1 MIRTMGFSFHPWTF
15 RTIRITDF
23 SYHPWTFRTVIGI
36 LLVSIDYVIV
46 RHRDVKDAT
55 LTRFMRGAE
64 CWTDHRLVRAT
75 FQLRV
80 RPVVRKQKPRR
91 RLDVKACQNPEK
103 ADTLCELIHEK
114 LLLERR

>member
-1 MIRTMGFSFHPWTF
+1 
-15 RTIRITDF
+15 
-23 SYHPWTFRTVIGI
+23 
-36 LLVSIDYVIV
+36 
-46 RHRDVKDAT
+46 
-55 LTRFMRGAE
+55 MRGAE

-80 RPVVRKQKPRR
+80 RKVVRKQKPRR

-114 LLLERR
+114 LLLEEEVDSSTPRDRQSLTAESEALSNVLLEAASDSLVPENIKTGSMTIALIFTSC